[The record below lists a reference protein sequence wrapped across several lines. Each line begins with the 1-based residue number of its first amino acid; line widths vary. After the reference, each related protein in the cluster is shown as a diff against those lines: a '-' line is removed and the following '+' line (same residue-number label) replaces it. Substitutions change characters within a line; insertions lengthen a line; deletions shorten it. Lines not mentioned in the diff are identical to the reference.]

1 MDAFHKADWQN
12 LYLGPPLNGGL
23 NIIFPEGQAA
33 NPAPFQLP
41 PPANI
46 QPWNGP
52 TNFAFQENPNY
63 DLDDNWNPDYD
74 IPLRLA
80 AQEALVNMMESR
92 LLRLEV
98 ENQKL

>member
-1 MDAFHKADWQN
+1 MDAFHEANWQN
-12 LYLGPPLNGGL
+12 LYLGPQNGGL
-23 NIIFPEGQAA
+23 NIVVPEGQAA

-41 PPANI
+41 LPTNI

-63 DLDDNWNPDYD
+63 DLDDNWNLYHD
-74 IPLRLA
+74 IQLRVAAHDALA
-80 AQEALVNMMESR
+80 TLMESR
-92 LLRLEV
+92 LSRLEA